1 MNMQD
6 QLDIRKW
13 LKNKRIGGLINPQGL
28 ENDQGGLI
36 NLPSYHY
43 VDINQVTPIISNN
56 WITSILFGIGI
67 WGITK
72 IVELYNIQE
81 YSNIW
86 DYIIA
91 TFVFFAAAL
100 GFHFIFITKKFQKL
114 RKEAVHVPPGAMED
128 FINSIIH
135 TGGDTGRY
143 RDSTST

>member
-6 QLDIRKW
+6 QLNFRKW
-13 LKNKRIGGLINPQGL
+13 LKNKRIGGLINPQEL

-72 IVELYNIQE
+72 IVELYNSQK
-81 YSNIW
+81 YNNIW
-86 DYIIA
+86 DYIIF
-91 TFVFFAAAL
+91 TSVFFATAIV
-100 GFHFIFITKKFQKL
+100 FQFIFITKKFQKL
-114 RKEAVHVPPGAMED
+114 RKEAVRVPPGEMED

-135 TGGDTGRY
+135 ICTFRTP
-143 RDSTST
+143 TSI